1 MPRYKAIIEYLG
13 TGLAGFQTQANAP
26 SVQQTIESSIEK
38 FSHEKVTIYAAGRTD
53 AGVHA
58 YGQVIH
64 FDLEKHIE
72 PHIVTRALNHFL
84 KPNISTISCEIV
96 GEDFHARFSAKK
108 RHYLYR
114 ILNRESH
121 SAIHSGQLWHV
132 RHPLDIKSM
141 SEASKYLIGMHDF
154 TSFRCSSCQA
164 KSPVKTLTNIE
175 ISSTMEEVQIG
186 VSAPSFLHNMVRN
199 IVGTLVMVGTSKWKP
214 EDVKTALEAKDRS
227 AAGPTAPAHGLYFM
241 KVDY

>member
-1 MPRYKAIIEYLG
+1 MPRYKATIEYLG
-13 TGLAGFQTQANAP
+13 TGLSGFQTQANAP
-26 SVQQTIESSIEK
+26 SVQEFIESSIEK

-72 PHIVTRALNHFL
+72 PHIALRALNHFL
-84 KPNISTISCEIV
+84 KPNISVISCEIAE
-96 GEDFHARFSAKK
+96 EDFHARFSAKK

-114 ILNRESH
+114 ILNRESD
-121 SAIHSGQLWHV
+121 SAIDQNRIWHV
-132 RHPLDIKSM
+132 KHPLDVSAMIKA
-141 SEASKYLIGMHDF
+141 SEYLIGMHDF
-154 TSFRCSSCQA
+154 TSFRCSACQA
-164 KSPVKTLTNIE
+164 KSPVKT
-175 ISSTMEEVQIG
+175 ISKIDISKVEDEVHFRI
-186 VSAPSFLHNMVRN
+186 SAPSFLHNMVRN
-199 IVGTLVMVGTSKWKP
+199 IVGTLVMVGTSKWKI
-214 EDVKTALEAKDRS
+214 EDVKTALEAKDRR